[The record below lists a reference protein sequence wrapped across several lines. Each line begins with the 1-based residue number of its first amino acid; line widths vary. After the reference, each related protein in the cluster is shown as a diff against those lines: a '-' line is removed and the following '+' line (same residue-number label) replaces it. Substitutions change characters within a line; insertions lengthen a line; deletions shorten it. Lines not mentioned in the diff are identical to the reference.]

1 MRHFLLI
8 ITAITSPSVFSED
21 KKAIPGSS
29 TELSSP
35 KKILFVGNSF
45 TYWNNGLWH
54 HMEQLVQ
61 YRPGQQKFKAER
73 VVRGGAS
80 LKVMWEK
87 TRART
92 VIAEGA
98 YDVVVLQ
105 EDIPETNVE
114 SFYKYA
120 RKFDSTIRRSGA
132 QPVFFMAW
140 PYKRLGWIT
149 MKEIARAHRTIGAQL
164 GTRIAPVGIA
174 WERAMKER
182 PGVNMYAKDREH
194 PSIQGTYLALYVLY
208 STIFKESPLK
218 LEYYPKKHGSM
229 TAKEAAWLRAVAWA
243 TAQAEQAALP
253 KSDKTRKPR

>member
-45 TYWNNGLWH
+45 TYWNKGLWH
-54 HMEQLVQ
+54 HMEQLVRS
-61 YRPGQQKFKAER
+61 RPGKQDFKADR

-87 TRART
+87 TRARAM
-92 VIAEGA
+92 ISEGA
-98 YDVVVLQ
+98 YDIVVLQ

-114 SFYKYA
+114 EFYKYA
-120 RKFDSTIRRSGA
+120 RKFDSLVRQSGA

-140 PYKRLGWIT
+140 AYKRLGWIS
-149 MKEIARAHRTIGAQL
+149 MKEIARAHRVMGAQL
-164 GTRIAPVGIA
+164 DARIAPVGIA
-174 WERAMKER
+174 WGDAMKER
-182 PGVNMYAKDREH
+182 PGVNMYARDKEH

-208 STIFKESPLK
+208 STIFQENPLK
-218 LEYYPKKHGSM
+218 LEYLPEKNGNM
-229 TAKEAAWLRAVAWA
+229 TAGEAGWLRKVAWA
-243 TAQAEQAALP
+243 TVQAEQKALP
-253 KSDKTRKPR
+253 KPGKTRETR